1 MKLPVIGITL
11 RIYIVGL
18 VQAAL
23 SITAFVIVVRY
34 AFYRHPEL
42 DDVVLLEHVVAETA
56 RGLGDPVDPGRRA
69 RDVAAE
75 LHTGIRA
82 VRADGHDLV
91 AIDAGRLVACGPVAA
106 GAKVQTE
113 DASCIARRVVLPD
126 GEPVTITVMR
136 ARPGLTLLQIIAVFI
151 AVFAVGSLL
160 LGRSFAGPL
169 RRMAAAARA
178 FGRGDTRARVA
189 LHRRD
194 EVGAVARAFDE
205 MADQIV
211 DLRRAERELLANIS
225 HELRTPLT
233 RIRLALE
240 IGGGATSEIASQ
252 SRQDIAED
260 LDELER
266 LISDVLT
273 AARMELDGA
282 EQPKGLSPLRIE
294 VVNVHDLVVRSIARF
309 RGNHP
314 GRPIRVTDEAAGCVV
329 EADPV
334 QFRRALDNLL
344 ENAHKYSPDTESE
357 VELHVFASEESF
369 HFHVIDH
376 GVGIAEEDQENV
388 FRPFF
393 RAERSRARTSGGLG
407 LGLLLVRRIAE
418 AHGGTA
424 AILSEPGK
432 GTEAILSLPRTS

>member
-1 MKLPVIGITL
+1 MRLPVSGITL
-11 RIYIVGL
+11 RIYIVSL
-18 VQAAL
+18 AQAAL
-23 SITAFVIVVRY
+23 SIAAFILVVRY

-42 DDVVLLEHVVAETA
+42 DDAVLLEHVVAETM
-56 RGLGDPVDPGRRA
+56 RGLGDPVGPAVRA

-75 LHTGIRA
+75 LHTAIRVVDA
-82 VRADGHDLV
+82 EGVERI
-91 AIDAGRLVACGPVAA
+91 AIDTGRLVACGAIAA
-106 GAKVQTE
+106 DEKVQNE
-113 DASCIARRVVLPD
+113 DASCIARRARMPD
-126 GEPVTITVMR
+126 GTPVTITVMR
-136 ARPGLTLLQIIAVFI
+136 ARFGVTLLQIIAVFVS
-151 AVFAVGSLL
+151 VFAVGSLL

-178 FGRGDTRARVA
+178 FGLGDTRARVA
-189 LHRRD
+189 IRRRD
-194 EVGAVARAFDE
+194 EVGEVARAFDE

-240 IGGGATSEIASQ
+240 IAGGDGSGFASQ

-260 LDELER
+260 LDELEQ

-282 EQPKGLSPLRIE
+282 EQPKGLSPLRTE
-294 VVNVHDLVVRSIARF
+294 TVNVHDLVVRSVARF
-309 RGNHP
+309 QANHP
-314 GRPIRVTDEAAGCVV
+314 GRPIRVTDEAAGCIV

-357 VELHVFASEESF
+357 VELHVFASEEAF

-376 GVGIAEEDQENV
+376 GMGIAEEDQEHL

-393 RAERSRARTSGGLG
+393 RAERSRSRTSGGLG

-418 AHGGTA
+418 AHGGSA
-424 AILSEPGK
+424 AIISEPGK
-432 GTEAILSLPRTS
+432 GTEAILSLPRPA

>member
-1 MKLPVIGITL
+1 MKLPVVGITL
-11 RIYIVGL
+11 RIYVVGL
-18 VQAAL
+18 LQAAL
-23 SITAFVIVVRY
+23 SVTAFILFVRH

-42 DDVVLLEHVVAETA
+42 EDTAILEHVVAETA
-56 RGLGDPVDPGRRA
+56 RGMRDPGDPAGRA
-69 RDVAAE
+69 RDVAAG

-82 VRADGHDLV
+82 VDASGAERV
-91 AIDAGRLVACGPVAA
+91 AVDAERLRACGRIAV
-106 GAKVQTE
+106 GERVQNE

-126 GEPVTITVMR
+126 GEPVTITAMR
-136 ARPGLTLLQIIAVFI
+136 ARPGLTLTQICAVFI

-160 LGRSFAGPL
+160 LGRSFAEPL
-169 RRMAAAARA
+169 RRMASAARA

-189 LHRRD
+189 IRRRD
-194 EVGAVARAFDE
+194 EVGEVARAFDE

-240 IGGGATSEIASQ
+240 IAGGDASGFASQ
-252 SRQDIAED
+252 SREDIAED

-266 LISDVLT
+266 LISDVLD
-273 AARMELDGA
+273 AARMDLGA
-282 EQPKGLSPLRIE
+282 EQPKGLSPLRTE
-294 VVNVHDLVVRSIARF
+294 LVNVHDLVVRSVARF
-309 RGNHP
+309 QANHP
-314 GRPIRVTDEAAGCVV
+314 ERPIRVSDEAAGHVV

-344 ENAHKYSPDTESE
+344 ENAHKYSPDTGSE
-357 VELHVFASEESF
+357 VELHVIASEEAF

-376 GVGIAEEDQENV
+376 GMGIAEEDQENL

-393 RAERSRARTSGGLG
+393 RAERSRSRTSGGLG

-424 AILSEPGK
+424 SIKSEPGK
-432 GTEAILSLPRTS
+432 GTEAIVSLPRPA

>member
-1 MKLPVIGITL
+1 MKLPVVGITL

-23 SITAFVIVVRY
+23 SVTAFILFVRY

-42 DDVVLLEHVVAETA
+42 EDTAILEHVVAETA
-56 RGLGDPVDPGRRA
+56 RGMRDPADPAGRA
-69 RDVAAE
+69 RDVAAG

-82 VRADGHDLV
+82 VDASGTERV
-91 AIDAGRLVACGPVAA
+91 AVDAERLRACGPVVV
-106 GAKVQTE
+106 GERVQNE
-113 DASCIARRVVLPD
+113 DASCIARRVVLPS
-126 GEPVTITVMR
+126 GEPMTITVMR
-136 ARPGLTLLQIIAVFI
+136 ARPGLTLTQICAVFV
-151 AVFAVGSLL
+151 AVFAVGSFL
-160 LGRSFAGPL
+160 LGRSFANPL
-169 RRMAAAARA
+169 RRMASAARA

-189 LHRRD
+189 IRRRD
-194 EVGAVARAFDE
+194 EVGEVARAFDE

-240 IGGGATSEIASQ
+240 IAGADGSGFAAQ

-282 EQPKGLSPLRIE
+282 EQPKGLSPLRTE
-294 VVNVHDLVVRSIARF
+294 LVNVHDLVVRSVARF
-309 RGNHP
+309 QANHP
-314 GRPIRVTDEAAGCVV
+314 NRPIRVTDGAAGHVV

-357 VELHVFASEESF
+357 VELHVFASEEAF

-376 GVGIAEEDQENV
+376 GMGIAEEDQENL

-393 RAERSRARTSGGLG
+393 RAERSRSRTSGGLG

-418 AHGGTA
+418 AHGGSA
-424 AILSEPGK
+424 AIKSEPGK
-432 GTEAILSLPRTS
+432 GTEAIVSLPRPA